1 MFKYLDFTEVSHLII
16 KSKNTDNSS
25 LGYLKKSVL
34 DFIRQSRIEP
44 CFYYKGYLRAIIK
57 GNFSSTIDEARFLFE
72 GYIRPPTGTV
82 RKVFAEYNDYREC
95 PWNRL
100 LGSIDED
107 TDSVYIQKVHIVEV
121 VDLQEQH
128 DEYYLNRKRSPFD
141 LDKSNELYIE
151 PQTYSYEE
159 MYFSSIDVSN
169 IFNSK
174 HRTNYEGLAQK
185 LTEAEKRILELENK
199 LEQAKAELA
208 DKPTDSTIHSNTDI
222 QNIKKAAIRQF
233 NRSLAVALI
242 DLDYQS
248 NLRKGDIVNFIIP
261 HMKELAYVLAD
272 EQTDKA
278 KVLTVKYKTIYDTHL
293 QGLEFKQGTQ
303 TTKERERVNID
314 LLFKKQLPVT
324 E

>member
-16 KSKNTDNSS
+16 KSKNVDNSS

-72 GYIRPPTGTV
+72 GYIKPPTGAV

-95 PWNRL
+95 PWNKL
-100 LGSIDED
+100 LGNINED
-107 TDSVYIQKVHIVEV
+107 TDSLYIQKVNIVEV

-128 DEYYLNRKRSPFD
+128 DEYYLNRKRNPFD
-141 LDKSNELYIE
+141 FNKANELYIE
-151 PQTYSYEE
+151 PQTYIYEE
-159 MYFSSIDVSN
+159 MYFYKIEVKN
-169 IFNSK
+169 FFNLEHQTS
-174 HRTNYEGLAQK
+174 YEGLAQQLIEAK
-185 LTEAEKRILELENK
+185 IKIEHLKTQLTQAEAELTN
-199 LEQAKAELA
+199 
-208 DKPTDSTIHSNTDI
+208 KPTDSATHSNTDI

-233 NRSLAVALI
+233 NRSLAIALV

-261 HMKELAYVLAD
+261 HMKKLAYVLAD

-303 TTKERERVNID
+303 TRKERERVNID